1 MVILVF
7 FVRKGDNI
15 KEEYIFEYHS
25 VGFLSKYIQ
34 GKIYK
39 KNTSEYFN
47 VGYTQ
52 VNKDKFNK
60 MLKDLK
66 ILVVEE
72 VVDAGLD
79 AIKDFAGNIDL
90 KKASRLYGDLS
101 DSEWLSLLKKKQRE
115 TIVNLICNT
124 KDVISRLIDLKEITE
139 NIKDKSKD
147 KKASLDLLD
156 EYINMYNEISSDSF
170 TIYKK

>member
-1 MVILVF
+1 
-7 FVRKGDNI
+7 
-15 KEEYIFEYHS
+15 
-25 VGFLSKYIQ
+25 
-34 GKIYK
+34 
-39 KNTSEYFN
+39 
-47 VGYTQ
+47 
-52 VNKDKFNK
+52 